1 MAITMIPSYSTELF
15 QDIYPD
21 VASFMADYNGQKFPK
36 IVKDSNVRII
46 YYSLMARYGN
56 NPIANLDVEQFK
68 TKLQAVLWQYGPS
81 WEKRL
86 EIQEKLRNLSDIDIL
101 EGAQA
106 IYNHASNPGELEAE
120 TTVDLPELKYIDNQ
134 NTTNYKKS
142 KMDAYTQLWDLLVSD
157 VTNEFLNKFRPLF
170 KQFVRPERQYIYES
184 EE

>member
-1 MAITMIPSYSTELF
+1 MAITMIPSYDTELF

-21 VASFMADYNGQKFPK
+21 VDSFMTDYNGQKFPK
-36 IVKDSNVRII
+36 IVKDSNVRIV

-68 TKLQAVLWQYGPS
+68 TKLQAVIWQFGPT

-86 EIQEKLRNLSDIDIL
+86 DIQEKLRNLSDTDIL
-101 EGAQA
+101 EGAKA
-106 IYNHASNPGELEAE
+106 IYNHALNPGQIEAE

-134 NTTNYKKS
+134 STNSFRKS
-142 KMDAYTQLWDLLVSD
+142 KMDAYTQLWDLLRTD
-157 VTNEFLNKFRPLF
+157 VTNDFLTKFRPLF
-170 KQFVRPERQYIYES
+170 KQFVRPERHYIYES